1 MAQNQSANVLVLNTH
16 KLGHVA
22 LWLVSARLG
31 SVVQVA
37 QNILGKLVIVHGV
50 LLVGVRALDDWGA
63 RPVALDRPEK
73 ESYFIA

>member
-37 QNILGKLVIVHGV
+37 QNIFGKLVIVHGV
-50 LLVGVRALDDWGA
+50 PLVGVRALDDW
-63 RPVALDRPEK
+63 ALVQSRSTDPKK